1 MITLASLADTG
12 EKIINQFGIDSNLLI
27 AQCINF
33 VIVALLLVFWH
44 LKRILSTIKDREKQI
59 ADSLK
64 NADKIKLELEQTQ
77 QKQQDTLNEAS
88 MEAKKTVS
96 VAQEQ
101 AKSLLEAQ
109 KEEARQEAEAIIAK
123 AKSAMELERQNVLND
138 ARQEIASLVILATSK
153 VLDRELTMMKGNALP
168 SRLKIMSSN
177 ARVNKIADLLLSHSL
192 EKTVGWRKTRYL
204 RFWMICVKILLR
216 NILRS

>member
-33 VIVALLLVFWH
+33 VIVASAIWFLAF
-44 LKRILSTIKDREKQI
+44 KRILSTIKDREKQI

-153 VLDRELTMMKGNALP
+153 VLDRELNDDERKRFT
-168 SRLKIMSSN
+168 
-177 ARVNKIADLLLSHSL
+177 
-192 EKTVGWRKTRYL
+192 EKAENYVEQ
-204 RFWMICVKILLR
+204 
-216 NILRS
+216 S

>member
-12 EKIINQFGIDSNLLI
+12 EKIINQFGIDYPLLI

-33 VIVALLLVFWH
+33 VIVASAIWFLAF
-44 LKRILSTIKDREKQI
+44 KRILSTIKDREKQI

-153 VLDRELTMMKGNALP
+153 VLDRELNDDERKRFT
-168 SRLKIMSSN
+168 
-177 ARVNKIADLLLSHSL
+177 
-192 EKTVGWRKTRYL
+192 EKAENYVEQ
-204 RFWMICVKILLR
+204 
-216 NILRS
+216 S

>member
-1 MITLASLADTG
+1 MIIIASLADTG
-12 EKIINQFGIDSNLLI
+12 EKIISQFGIDYPLLI

-33 VIVALLLVFWH
+33 IIVASAIWFFAF
-44 LKRILSTIKDREKQI
+44 KKILSTIKDREKQI

-64 NADKIKLELEQTQ
+64 NADKIKIELEQTQ

-88 MEAKKTVS
+88 MKAKKTVS

-153 VLDRELTMMKGNALP
+153 VLDRELN
-168 SRLKIMSSN
+168 
-177 ARVNKIADLLLSHSL
+177 DD
-192 EKTVGWRKTRYL
+192 ERK
-204 RFWMICVKILLR
+204 RFTEQAENYVEQR
-216 NILRS
+216 

>member
-33 VIVALLLVFWH
+33 VIVASAIWFLAF
-44 LKRILSTIKDREKQI
+44 KRILSTIKDREKQI

-88 MEAKKTVS
+88 IEAKKTVS

-153 VLDRELTMMKGNALP
+153 VLDRELN
-168 SRLKIMSSN
+168 
-177 ARVNKIADLLLSHSL
+177 DD
-192 EKTVGWRKTRYL
+192 ERK
-204 RFWMICVKILLR
+204 RFTEQAENYVEQR
-216 NILRS
+216 

>member
-1 MITLASLADTG
+1 MITLASLADKG
-12 EKIINQFGIDSNLLI
+12 EKLINQFGIDYPLLI

-33 VIVALLLVFWH
+33 VIVASAIWFFAF
-44 LKRILSTIKDREKQI
+44 KRILSTIKDREKQI

-109 KEEARQEAEAIIAK
+109 KEEARQEAETIIAK

-153 VLDRELTMMKGNALP
+153 VLDRELNDDERKRFT
-168 SRLKIMSSN
+168 
-177 ARVNKIADLLLSHSL
+177 
-192 EKTVGWRKTRYL
+192 EKAENYVEQR
-204 RFWMICVKILLR
+204 
-216 NILRS
+216 

>member
-1 MITLASLADTG
+1 MITIASLADTG
-12 EKIINQFGIDSNLLI
+12 EKIISQFGIDYPLLI

-33 VIVALLLVFWH
+33 IIVASAIWFFAF
-44 LKRILSTIKDREKQI
+44 KKILSTIKDREKQI

-96 VAQEQ
+96 VAQEH

-109 KEEARQEAEAIIAK
+109 KEEARQEADAIIAK

-138 ARQEIASLVILATSK
+138 ARQEIASLVILATSR
-153 VLDRELTMMKGNALP
+153 VLDRELN
-168 SRLKIMSSN
+168 
-177 ARVNKIADLLLSHSL
+177 DD
-192 EKTVGWRKTRYL
+192 ERK
-204 RFWMICVKILLR
+204 RFTEQAENYVEQR
-216 NILRS
+216 

>member
-1 MITLASLADTG
+1 MITIASLADTG
-12 EKIINQFGIDSNLLI
+12 EKIISQFGIDYPLLI

-33 VIVALLLVFWH
+33 IIVASAIWFFAF
-44 LKRILSTIKDREKQI
+44 KKILSTIKDREKQI

-109 KEEARQEAEAIIAK
+109 KEEAQQEAEAIIAK

-138 ARQEIASLVILATSK
+138 ARQEIASLVILATSR
-153 VLDRELTMMKGNALP
+153 VLDRELN
-168 SRLKIMSSN
+168 
-177 ARVNKIADLLLSHSL
+177 DD
-192 EKTVGWRKTRYL
+192 ERK
-204 RFWMICVKILLR
+204 RFTEQAENYVEQR
-216 NILRS
+216 

>member
-33 VIVALLLVFWH
+33 VIVASAIWFLAF
-44 LKRILSTIKDREKQI
+44 KRILSTIKDREKQI

-153 VLDRELTMMKGNALP
+153 VLDRELN
-168 SRLKIMSSN
+168 
-177 ARVNKIADLLLSHSL
+177 DD
-192 EKTVGWRKTRYL
+192 ERK
-204 RFWMICVKILLR
+204 RFTEQAENYVEQ
-216 NILRS
+216 S

>member
-33 VIVALLLVFWH
+33 VIVASAIWFLAF
-44 LKRILSTIKDREKQI
+44 KRILSTIKDREKQI

-153 VLDRELTMMKGNALP
+153 VLDRELN
-168 SRLKIMSSN
+168 
-177 ARVNKIADLLLSHSL
+177 DD
-192 EKTVGWRKTRYL
+192 ERK
-204 RFWMICVKILLR
+204 RFTEQAENYVEQR
-216 NILRS
+216 

>member
-1 MITLASLADTG
+1 MITIASLADTG
-12 EKIINQFGIDSNLLI
+12 EKIISQFGIDYPLLI

-33 VIVALLLVFWH
+33 IIVASAIWFFAF
-44 LKRILSTIKDREKQI
+44 KKILSTIKDREKQI

-101 AKSLLEAQ
+101 AKSLLESQ
-109 KEEARQEAEAIIAK
+109 KEEAQQEAEAIIAK

-138 ARQEIASLVILATSK
+138 ARQEIASLVILATSR
-153 VLDRELTMMKGNALP
+153 VLDRELN
-168 SRLKIMSSN
+168 
-177 ARVNKIADLLLSHSL
+177 DD
-192 EKTVGWRKTRYL
+192 ERK
-204 RFWMICVKILLR
+204 RFTEQAENYVEQR
-216 NILRS
+216 

>member
-1 MITLASLADTG
+1 MITIASLADTG
-12 EKIINQFGIDSNLLI
+12 EKIISQFGIDYPLLI

-33 VIVALLLVFWH
+33 IIVASAIWFFAF
-44 LKRILSTIKDREKQI
+44 KKILSTMKDREKQI

-109 KEEARQEAEAIIAK
+109 KEEARQEADAIIAK

-138 ARQEIASLVILATSK
+138 ARQEIASLVILATSR
-153 VLDRELTMMKGNALP
+153 VLDRELN
-168 SRLKIMSSN
+168 
-177 ARVNKIADLLLSHSL
+177 DD
-192 EKTVGWRKTRYL
+192 ERK
-204 RFWMICVKILLR
+204 RFTEQAENYVEQR
-216 NILRS
+216 